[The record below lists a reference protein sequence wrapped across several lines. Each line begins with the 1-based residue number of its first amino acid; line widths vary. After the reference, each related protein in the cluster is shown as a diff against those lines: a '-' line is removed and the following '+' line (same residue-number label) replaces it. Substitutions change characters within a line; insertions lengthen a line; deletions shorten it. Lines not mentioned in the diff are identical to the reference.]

1 MVQKLA
7 KAASSM
13 NRYQILIEY
22 VGTNYNG
29 WQIQRK
35 GKTIQ
40 GRIQNAIYKI
50 FKEKVNIIGSG
61 RTDSGV
67 HALEQSAHFDTSTK
81 IKDSYK
87 FLKSVNHFLSR
98 HGISILDLKK
108 RQLTFHARY
117 SAKARIYKYIIL
129 NRKSGST
136 LKNKRCWHIIKKLN
150 LAMMKKG
157 AKKLIGTKDFSTFR
171 SSSCSAKTPVRT
183 IKSIK
188 FLTKKDIIEIE
199 IKAQSFLQNQVRS
212 MVGCLKYVGETKW
225 SIKKFD
231 KIIKSRKRTNCAPP
245 APAEGLFLAKV
256 IY

>member
-1 MVQKLA
+1 
-7 KAASSM
+7 M

-29 WQIQRK
+29 WQIQKK
-35 GKTIQ
+35 GQTIQ
-40 GRIQNAIYKI
+40 GRIQNTISKI
-50 FKEKVNIIGSG
+50 FKEKVSIIGSG

-117 SAKARIYKYIIL
+117 SAKARIYKYVIL

-212 MVGCLKYVGETKW
+212 MVGCLKYVGENKW
-225 SIKKFD
+225 SIQKFD
-231 KIIKSRKRTNCAPP
+231 KIIKSKKRINCAPP
-245 APAEGLFLAKV
+245 APAEGLYLTKV

>member
-1 MVQKLA
+1 
-7 KAASSM
+7 M

-29 WQIQRK
+29 WQVQRK

-40 GRIQNAIYKI
+40 GRIQNAISKI
-50 FKEKVNIIGSG
+50 FKEKINIIGSG

-67 HALEQSAHFDTSTK
+67 HALEQSAHFDTNTK

-98 HGISILDLKK
+98 HGISILELKK
-108 RQLTFHARY
+108 RNLTFHARY
-117 SAKARIYKYIIL
+117 SAKARIYKYVIL
-129 NRKSGST
+129 NRKSGSV
-136 LKNKRCWHIIKKLN
+136 LKNKRCWHIIKKLD
-150 LAMMKKG
+150 LEMMKKG

-188 FLTKKDIIEIE
+188 FLTKQDIIEIE

-212 MVGCLKYVGETKW
+212 MVGCLRYIGEGKW
-225 SIKKFD
+225 SIQKFE
-231 KIIKSRKRTNCAPP
+231 KIIKSKKRINCAPP
-245 APAEGLFLAKV
+245 APAEGLYLTKV

>member
-1 MVQKLA
+1 
-7 KAASSM
+7 M

-29 WQIQRK
+29 WQVQRK

-40 GRIQNAIYKI
+40 GRIQNAISKI
-50 FKEKVNIIGSG
+50 FKEKINIIGSG

-67 HALEQSAHFDTSTK
+67 HALEQSAHFDTNAK

-108 RQLTFHARY
+108 RNLTFHARY
-117 SAKARIYKYIIL
+117 SAKARIYKYVIL
-129 NRKSGST
+129 NRKSGSV
-136 LKNKRCWHIIKKLN
+136 LKNKRCWHIIKKLD
-150 LAMMKKG
+150 LEMMKKG

-212 MVGCLKYVGETKW
+212 MVGCLKYVGEDRW
-225 SIKKFD
+225 SIQKFD
-231 KIIKSRKRTNCAPP
+231 KIIKSKKRINCAPP
-245 APAEGLFLAKV
+245 APAEGLYLTKV

>member
-1 MVQKLA
+1 
-7 KAASSM
+7 M

-22 VGTNYNG
+22 VGINYNG
-29 WQIQRK
+29 WQVQRK

-40 GRIQNAIYKI
+40 GKIQNTISKI
-50 FKEKVNIIGSG
+50 FKEKINIIGSG

-81 IKDSYK
+81 IKDNYK
-87 FLKSVNHFLSR
+87 FLKSINHFLSR
-98 HGISILDLKK
+98 YGISILDLKK
-108 RQLTFHARY
+108 RKLTFHARY
-117 SAKARIYKYIIL
+117 SAKARVYKYVIL
-129 NRKSGST
+129 NRKSRSV

-188 FLTKKDIIEIE
+188 FLAKKNIIEIE

-212 MVGCLKYVGETKW
+212 MIGCLRYVGEGKW
-225 SIKKFD
+225 SIQKFD
-231 KIIKSRKRTNCAPP
+231 KIINSKKRINCAPP
-245 APAEGLFLAKV
+245 APAEGLYLIKV

>member
-1 MVQKLA
+1 
-7 KAASSM
+7 M

-29 WQIQRK
+29 WQVQRK

-40 GRIQNAIYKI
+40 GKIQNTISKI
-50 FKEKVNIIGSG
+50 FKEKINIIGSG

-67 HALEQSAHFDTSTK
+67 HALEQSAHFDTNTK

-98 HGISILDLKK
+98 YGISILDIKK
-108 RQLTFHARY
+108 KKPTFHARY
-117 SAKARIYKYIIL
+117 SAKARIYKYVIL
-129 NRKSGST
+129 NRKSGSV

-150 LAMMKKG
+150 LGMMKKG

-212 MVGCLKYVGETKW
+212 MVGCLKYVGENKW

-231 KIIKSRKRTNCAPP
+231 KIIKSKKRINCAPP
-245 APAEGLFLAKV
+245 APAEGLYLTKV

>member
-1 MVQKLA
+1 
-7 KAASSM
+7 M

-29 WQIQRK
+29 WQVQRK

-40 GRIQNAIYKI
+40 GRIQNTISKI
-50 FKEKVNIIGSG
+50 FKEKINIIGSG

-67 HALEQSAHFDTSTK
+67 HALEQSAHFDTNTK

-87 FLKSVNHFLSR
+87 FLKSINHFLSR
-98 HGISILDLKK
+98 YGISILDLKK
-108 RQLTFHARY
+108 RKLTFHARY
-117 SAKARIYKYIIL
+117 SAKARIYKYVIL
-129 NRKSGST
+129 NRKSGSV

-150 LAMMKKG
+150 LEMMKKG

-212 MVGCLKYVGETKW
+212 MVGCLKYVGEDRW
-225 SIKKFD
+225 SIQKFD
-231 KIIKSRKRTNCAPP
+231 KIIKSKKRINCAPP
-245 APAEGLFLAKV
+245 APAEGLYLTKV

>member
-1 MVQKLA
+1 
-7 KAASSM
+7 M

-22 VGTNYNG
+22 VGTTYNG
-29 WQIQRK
+29 WQVQRK

-40 GRIQNAIYKI
+40 GRIQKAISKI
-50 FKEKVNIIGSG
+50 FKEKINIIGSG

-67 HALEQSAHFDTSTK
+67 HALEQSAHFDTNTK

-108 RQLTFHARY
+108 RKLTFHARY
-117 SAKARIYKYIIL
+117 SAKARVYKYVIL
-129 NRKSGST
+129 NRKSGSV
-136 LKNKRCWHIIKKLN
+136 LKNKRCWHIIKKLD
-150 LAMMKKG
+150 LEMMKKA

-212 MVGCLKYVGETKW
+212 MVGCLKYVGEDKW
-225 SIKKFD
+225 SIQKFD
-231 KIIKSRKRTNCAPP
+231 KIIKSKKRINCAPP
-245 APAEGLFLAKV
+245 APAEGLYLTKV

>member
-1 MVQKLA
+1 
-7 KAASSM
+7 M

-29 WQIQRK
+29 WQVQRK

-40 GRIQNAIYKI
+40 GRIQNILSKI
-50 FKEKVNIIGSG
+50 FKEKINIIGSG

-67 HALEQSAHFDTSTK
+67 HALEQSAHFDTNTK

-98 HGISILDLKK
+98 YGISILDLKK
-108 RQLTFHARY
+108 RKLTFHARY
-117 SAKARIYKYIIL
+117 SAKARIYKYVIL
-129 NRKSGST
+129 NRKSGSV
-136 LKNKRCWHIIKKLN
+136 LNNKRCWHIIKKLN
-150 LAMMKKG
+150 ILMMKKG

-212 MVGCLKYVGETKW
+212 MVGCLKYVGEDKW
-225 SIKKFD
+225 SIQKFD
-231 KIIKSRKRTNCAPP
+231 KIIKSKKRINCAPP
-245 APAEGLFLAKV
+245 APAEGLYLTKV